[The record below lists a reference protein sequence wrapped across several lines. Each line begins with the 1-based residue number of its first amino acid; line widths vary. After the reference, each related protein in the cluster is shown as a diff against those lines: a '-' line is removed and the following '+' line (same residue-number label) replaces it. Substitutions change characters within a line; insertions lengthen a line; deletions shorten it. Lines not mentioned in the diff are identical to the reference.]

1 MSCFKNMPS
10 HRIQVWYIYQ
20 RKALHLLSCSGGR
33 WVFVL
38 SLRPS
43 TLQHPKNRHAS
54 LQTSFLPASTFP
66 DTVNFLFLNLKTC
79 YPSMT
84 TGSAKAVHPET
95 PCAALPRGGCCT
107 SGAST
112 TWRALLPSA
121 VLGWTE
127 KWGPKM
133 MPKIMCYF
141 WRFFFR
147 WWTVK
152 MSSRQ
157 FIPLI
162 TTSISWAGVKHLKLT
177 RAKSELS
184 CQLGVKGKI
193 VPCHLKSSFDSNQT
207 NLSETEQNNSINFI
221 ILSRTTDQWT
231 IREADVSHKHYH
243 MFLTSIGEG

>member
-1 MSCFKNMPS
+1 MSICAVLKAQHCPAPQKQACQPTNQLPTSLYFSWHSQFFVFK
-10 HRIQVWYIYQ
+10 
-20 RKALHLLSCSGGR
+20 
-33 WVFVL
+33 
-38 SLRPS
+38 
-43 TLQHPKNRHAS
+43 PKN
-54 LQTSFLPASTFP
+54 
-66 DTVNFLFLNLKTC
+66 
-79 YPSMT
+79 
-84 TGSAKAVHPET
+84 
-95 PCAALPRGGCCT
+95 ALPFNDNRLSKGCTSWNSLCCPAPGGCCT

-112 TWRALLPSA
+112 TWRPLLPSA
-121 VLGWTE
+121 MLGWTE

-133 MPKIMCYF
+133 MPKITCYF
-141 WRFFFR
+141 LRFFFR

-157 FIPLI
+157 PVPLI

-177 RAKSELS
+177 RAKPELS